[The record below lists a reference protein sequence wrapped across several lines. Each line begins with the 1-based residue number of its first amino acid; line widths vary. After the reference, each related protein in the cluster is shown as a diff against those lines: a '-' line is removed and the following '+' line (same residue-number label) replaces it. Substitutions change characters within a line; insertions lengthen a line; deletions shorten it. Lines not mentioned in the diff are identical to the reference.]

1 MEICFCAI
9 VLCDNDGVNPLV
21 HIVRLIHGLCVCLE
35 HTHRLWGSLST
46 CKIRTSILRVC
57 TFVLLTVCSGV
68 ICGAGVVHH
77 PVAETGVLLPGE
89 LVVQNCPLLPFQTTA
104 RSLLSPLP
112 PPSFLSFIPPS
123 FLSFLLF
130 PSFCYLT
137 LSFYCP
143 FSPFLPYSTNRVH
156 CVETA
161 ISAISTEATEKGHKL
176 VVYPD
181 NLNISGSTMCMS
193 VCVTDM

>member
-1 MEICFCAI
+1 M
-9 VLCDNDGVNPLV
+9 
-21 HIVRLIHGLCVCLE
+21 
-35 HTHRLWGSLST
+35 
-46 CKIRTSILRVC
+46 LRVC

-89 LVVQNCPLLPFQTTA
+89 LVVQNRPLLPLQTTA

-112 PPSFLSFIPPS
+112 PPSFFSFIPPPS
-123 FLSFLLF
+123 FLSFLLSPLP
-130 PSFCYLT
+130 PSFCHLT
-137 LSFYCP
+137 LFSYCS
-143 FSPFLPYSTNRVH
+143 FSPFPHYSTNSVH

-161 ISAISTEATEKGHKL
+161 IAAISTEATEKGHKL

-181 NLNISGSTMCMS
+181 NLNMSGSTMCMS